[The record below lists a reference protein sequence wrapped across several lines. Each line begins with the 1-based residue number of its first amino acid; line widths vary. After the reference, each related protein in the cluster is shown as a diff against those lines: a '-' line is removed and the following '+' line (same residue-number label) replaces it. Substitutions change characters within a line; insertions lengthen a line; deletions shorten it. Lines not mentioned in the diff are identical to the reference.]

1 MFESRPK
8 DIYWMLS
15 NQETRQRMRCKLI
28 ENLQFNSH
36 FEASRLRDHSGCSTY
51 IPDSSTLTVVKN
63 RDSSDEKQD
72 SNSEGPSQIVKENP
86 LDKQATDSLTQK
98 LQLNK
103 EAINPQ
109 INEDIINDEE
119 FLATSNSSGAT
130 ASTHQPVSAQ
140 QSSSQTVSAV
150 SRQSTPSSM
159 TSSVVSST
167 STTTTGYSSASGA
180 PSASSQPAPVQPPK
194 EYYES
199 QLEEK
204 EKLLIKSECEL
215 ITVTR
220 IIKGRFE
227 LTNRNIYFFDTF
239 STFYNEQAVN
249 SSNDASQTANYNNT
263 INACNLNSNANNVLM
278 NSMMTQNGSFT
289 TYSFLGFNCNDFD
302 SLNDF
307 KIPLN
312 QLREVQLRRYNLRRS
327 ALEFF
332 LIDQSNFFI
341 NFNKAV
347 SKQLDALFLNFRVF
361 W

>member
-1 MFESRPK
+1 MMSSFDSRPK
-8 DIYWMLS
+8 EIYWMLS

-51 IPDSSTLTVVKN
+51 MPDSSSLTVVKN

-72 SNSEGPSQIVKENP
+72 SESPSQVVKENP
-86 LDKQATDSLTQK
+86 IDKQATDSLTQK

-103 EAINPQ
+103 EAINTQ
-109 INEDIINDEE
+109 INEDIINEEE
-119 FLATSNSSGAT
+119 FLATNTSGAT
-130 ASTHQPVSAQ
+130 ASHQPVSAQ
-140 QSSSQTVSAV
+140 QSSALPAGTASSK
-150 SRQSTPSSM
+150 STPSSM

-167 STTTTGYSSASGA
+167 SSSTTTGYSSGSA
-180 PSASSQPAPVQPPK
+180 PSASSQPAPVQAPK

-204 EKLLIKSECEL
+204 EKLLLKSECEL

-239 STFYNEQAVN
+239 STFYNEQALN
-249 SSNDASQTANYNNT
+249 NSNDASQTLNLNQNNT
-263 INACNLNSNANNVLM
+263 INTHLNSNNVLM
-278 NSMMTQNGSFT
+278 NSMMTQNASFT

-327 ALEFF
+327 ALELF

-341 NFNKAV
+341 NFNKSV
-347 SKQLDALFLNFRVF
+347 SNRLVL
-361 W
+361 